1 MTDSSIGVSATFG
14 SEFAKNGSLKNQ
26 PNMKKLLTLVA
37 SVGATVAFAQNHDVD
52 MNVNMGGMGVDMNVS
67 ITESYSESHSTST
80 SANHYV
86 MSGYSGAIGCPW
98 PMEESEFANAQQS
111 VGSKDFEDSKLT
123 VAKQITGSNCLTAD
137 QVRRMMGEFDF
148 EDSKLEYAKFAY
160 DKTYDIGN
168 YYKLNDA
175 FDFESSI
182 DELNEYI
189 NGR

>member
-1 MTDSSIGVSATFG
+1 
-14 SEFAKNGSLKNQ
+14 
-26 PNMKKLLTLVA
+26 MKKLLTLVA
-37 SVGATVAFAQNHDVD
+37 SAGVTVAFAQDHDVD
-52 MNVNMGGMGVDMNVS
+52 MNVNMGGMGVDMNVNVS

-80 SANHYV
+80 SSDHYV

-98 PMEESEFANAQQS
+98 PMEESEFTNAQRS

-182 DELNEYI
+182 DELNDYI

>member
-1 MTDSSIGVSATFG
+1 MLLAACG
-14 SEFAKNGSLKNQ
+14 S
-26 PNMKKLLTLVA
+26 T
-37 SVGATVAFAQNHDVD
+37 TAFAQNTDI
-52 MNVNMGGMGVDMNVS
+52 NVNMGGMGIDMNVNIS
-67 ITESYSESHSTST
+67 ESYSETHTTTTTSGG
-80 SANHYV
+80 ADHYV
-86 MSGYSGAIGCPW
+86 MPGYSGAIGCPW
-98 PMEESEFANAQQS
+98 PMDESEFSNAQSS
-111 VGSKDFEDSKLT
+111 VSSKDFEESKLT

-137 QVRRMMGEFDF
+137 QVKRIMGEFDF

-189 NGR
+189 NGH